1 MWIVRDCAEFN
12 NTDIL
17 HVSFIEL
24 SLSIIRGECRRI
36 SFYWLVLTLVER
48 RKYFKVKLKTTW
60 IVQRFAGRRRWPIP
74 LFAFL
79 GLRNAKPSPM
89 IFWRLPPSLTP
100 ESVGINVSTLL
111 QSSHVTPKRK
121 ARSLFWRKPSSHAL
135 ARNVRIVW
143 GELVWLPKCSKIR

>member
-100 ESVGINVSTLL
+100 ESVGINVKYAPTVKSRDSKTKGSVPFLA
-111 QSSHVTPKRK
+111 QTQF
-121 ARSLFWRKPSSHAL
+121 AR
-135 ARNVRIVW
+135 AREECKNCLRRTSMVA
-143 GELVWLPKCSKIR
+143 EM